1 MKKLLSFVLA
11 AALCAP
17 AFAQKRG
24 NAPSIAQ
31 TIESEVGKLSL
42 NYAAHPFAEGKTF
55 AMLMDKENGAAA
67 RKNISER
74 AAKSPMG
81 SFVSSVDVMCGDQH
95 LVAGTYDVFFTIGD
109 DLAWSINFRSGDKVQ
124 SHKLAL
130 ADSGH
135 ESKRLMMC
143 LYASD
148 KGAGVYIAFGK
159 MSGDLQIV
167 PHKAETK

>member
-1 MKKLLSFVLA
+1 MKKFLSFVLA

-24 NAPSIAQ
+24 NAPSITQ

-55 AMLMDKENGAAA
+55 AMLMDKENGAGA
-67 RKNISER
+67 RKNISDR
-74 AAKSPMG
+74 AAKAPMG
-81 SFVSSVDVMCGDQH
+81 TFVNSVDVMCGDLH
-95 LVAGTYDVFFTIGD
+95 LAAGTYDVFFTIGD
-109 DLAWSINFRSGDKVQ
+109 DLVWNINFRSGEKVH
-124 SHKLAL
+124 SHKLTL

-135 ESKRLMMC
+135 ESKRLMLC

-167 PHKAETK
+167 PHKAEGK